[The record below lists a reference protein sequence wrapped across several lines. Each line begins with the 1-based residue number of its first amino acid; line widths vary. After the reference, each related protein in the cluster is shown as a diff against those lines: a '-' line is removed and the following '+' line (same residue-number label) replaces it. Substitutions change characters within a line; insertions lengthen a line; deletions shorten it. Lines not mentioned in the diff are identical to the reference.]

1 MTTTPLLPPE
11 RWAMDPGSHAG
22 LVAAYAR
29 AISGVGY
36 DAYTTNCLVAAARHF
51 CAWAYLTGRTLHGAG
66 DVLLRDFAG
75 HNCQCGGQRRAGP
88 RSRRYLFRVE
98 RFIRFLVAEGVLAP
112 TPSDDPYADHVTPY
126 LDWLARHRGLSDIT
140 ARCHAKGLRQLL
152 PVIGTDPSAWTAAGL
167 RSVIL
172 DRRGRESRGALKR
185 TTTILRSWLRYHSAM
200 GRCDPA
206 LVAAVPTIADWKGH
220 HLPRGLRPEDVTGLL
235 AACDPATPPGRR
247 DRAILLLLARLGL
260 RAEDVRT
267 LRFDQIDWARG
278 RITLRG
284 KGRRESRLPL
294 PQEVGDALLVW
305 LEDGRPQVDDP
316 HVFLRYAPP
325 WRPFTESAAISK
337 IVARALDRAGLTNT
351 PSRGAHLLRHS
362 AARAMLENGASLETI
377 GTVLRHRSVSTT
389 ANYAKVDLDALRGI
403 AQAWP
408 EDRPC

>member
-1 MTTTPLLPPE
+1 
-11 RWAMDPGSHAG
+11 
-22 LVAAYAR
+22 
-29 AISGVGY
+29 VGY
-36 DAYTTNCLVAAARHF
+36 TVYTVNCLVAAARHL
-51 CAWAYLTGRTLHGAG
+51 CAWAHLAGRAIEGAADG
-66 DVLLRDFAG
+66 LLRDFAR
-75 HNCQCGGQRRAGP
+75 HDCHCGGVRRGGP
-88 RSRRYLFRVE
+88 RSACYLFRIE
-98 RFIRFLVAEGVLAP
+98 RFVRFLIAEGVLAP
-112 TPSDDPYADHVTPY
+112 MPVDDPNAGHVAPY
-126 LDWLARHRGLSDIT
+126 LDWLRRHRGLSEIT
-140 ARCHAKGLRQLL
+140 IHCHAKGLRHIL
-152 PVIGTDPSAWTAAGL
+152 PAIGTEPAAWSPTIL
-167 RSVIL
+167 RNAIL
-172 DRRGRESRGALKR
+172 DRRRRESRGALKR
-185 TTTILRSWLRYHSAM
+185 TVTVLRSWLRYHSVT

-220 HLPRGLRPEDVTGLL
+220 HLPRGLRSEDVTRLL
-235 AACDPATPPGRR
+235 AACNPATPTGRR

-278 RITLRG
+278 RITLSG
-284 KGRRESRLPL
+284 KGRRESQLPL

-305 LEDGRPQVDDP
+305 LEDGRPQVDDS

-325 WRPFTESAAISK
+325 QRPFTESAAISK

-362 AARAMLENGASLETI
+362 AARAMLEDGASLETI